1 VHFVSC
7 STLPTGSLIAT
18 FSPTLPLFECADSA
32 KSHGSCTGR
41 VQTPLRWAV
50 DAAVADRVACFNR
63 HGAER
68 FGYWTTTAFLD
79 SIGDTAHTG
88 AAPEITF
95 YDSITGKALFIAPR
109 GRSFAEFRAE
119 SAAHGWPSFRDAEVV
134 WENVRALPGGE
145 MVSIDGTHLGHN
157 LPDARN
163 RYCINLSGIAGRPSV
178 SASPIQDEL

>member
-1 VHFVSC
+1 LHVIA
-7 STLPTGSLIAT
+7 STKA
-18 FSPTLPLFECADSA
+18 
-32 KSHGSCTGR
+32 HGSCAGP

-50 DAAVADRVACFNR
+50 DSSVADRVACFNR

-68 FGYWTTTAFLD
+68 FGYWTATQFLESMASEISMAD
-79 SIGDTAHTG
+79 SAHNTG
-88 AAPEITF
+88 AADPEITF

-119 SAAHGWPSFRDAEVV
+119 SVAHGWPSFRDAEVV

-163 RYCINLSGIAGRPSV
+163 RYCINLSGIAGRPPAPV
-178 SASPIQDEL
+178 VAPDQQEIRDEL